1 MALTVVLWRAGR
13 RRRRP
18 PTVAPDRIAPDRIA
32 PDRIA
37 PDRIAPELAEPD
49 LEAVPEPARFPGAAA
64 ATNDRFLDVVVLISV
79 ILFLLLAAGVGVLV
93 LSSTGLF
100 DQLPFR

>member
-13 RRRRP
+13 RRRPVP
-18 PTVAPDRIAPDRIA
+18 PAAPDRV
-32 PDRIA
+32 
-37 PDRIAPELAEPD
+37 LAEPD
-49 LEAVPEPARFPGAAA
+49 LQAAEPARFPGASA
-64 ATNDRFLDVVVLISV
+64 ATNDRFMDAVVLISV
-79 ILFLLLAAGVGVLV
+79 LLFLVLAAGVGVLV